1 METRAVPPDFAASHA
16 DDPRRKLVDQTLK
29 RFQFRP
35 DALIEVLHVAQEA
48 YGFLGVDLLA
58 YLASQLKLPESQVLG
73 VATFYHAFSL
83 RPRGEHTCIVC
94 TGTACYVKGGGEIV
108 KALEAAHDIHAGQT
122 TPDGRLSL
130 GTARCLGTCSLAP
143 LLVVDNTVLGREVV
157 EGIAERVEAAL
168 INGGSSG
175 EATS

>member
-1 METRAVPPDFAASHA
+1 MPTTTNRLPPA
-16 DDPRRKLVDQTLK
+16 DRRWQLVMQTMQ
-29 RFQFRP
+29 RYDCRP

-73 VATFYHAFSL
+73 VATFYHAFTL
-83 RPRGEHTCIVC
+83 RPKGEHTCIVC
-94 TGTACYVKGGGEIV
+94 TGTACYVKGAGEIV

-143 LLVVDNTVLGREVV
+143 LLLVDNTVLGREAV
-157 EGIAERVEAAL
+157 EGIANRVEAA
-168 INGGSSG
+168 IANGRSSG
-175 EATS
+175 EAPS

>member
-1 METRAVPPDFAASHA
+1 MPPDPVALPT

-29 RFQFRP
+29 RCQFRP

-73 VATFYHAFSL
+73 VATFYHAFTL
-83 RPRGEHTCIVC
+83 RPKGEHTCIVC
-94 TGTACYVKGGGEIV
+94 TGTACYVKGAGEIV
-108 KALEAAHDIHAGQT
+108 KALETAHDIHAGQT

-143 LLVVDNTVLGREVV
+143 LLLVDNTVLGREAV
-157 EGIAERVEAAL
+157 EGIANRVEAA
-168 INGGSSG
+168 IANGRSSG
-175 EATS
+175 EAPS